1 MPVGHPGVYKRGLI
15 PVTTKVKE
23 ELGIHFKSLKETV
36 EDLGEVLFSM
46 YEKENK

>member
-1 MPVGHPGVYKRGLI
+1 
-15 PVTTKVKE
+15 VTTKVKE

-46 YEKENK
+46 YEKDKK